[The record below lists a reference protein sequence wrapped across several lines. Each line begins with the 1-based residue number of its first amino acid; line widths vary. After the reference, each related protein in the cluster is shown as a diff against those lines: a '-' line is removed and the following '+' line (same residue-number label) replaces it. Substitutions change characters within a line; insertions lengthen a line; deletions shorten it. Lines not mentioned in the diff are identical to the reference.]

1 MKVSIY
7 IAIALAMLA
16 AGFAI
21 GFVGQKKG
29 WFSKGV

>member
-7 IAIALAMLA
+7 IALVMLA
-16 AGFAI
+16 AGFAL

-29 WFSKGV
+29 WFSKGS

>member
-7 IAIALAMLA
+7 VALAMLA
-16 AGFAI
+16 AGFAL

-29 WFSKGV
+29 WFSTK

>member
-7 IAIALAMLA
+7 IALAMLA

-29 WFSKGV
+29 WFSKVV

>member
-7 IAIALAMLA
+7 VAVAMLA
-16 AGFAI
+16 AGFAL

-29 WFSKGV
+29 WFSR

>member
-7 IAIALAMLA
+7 IALAMLA
-16 AGFAI
+16 AGFAL

-29 WFSKGV
+29 WFSTK

>member
-7 IAIALAMLA
+7 VAVAMLA
-16 AGFAI
+16 AGFAL

-29 WFSKGV
+29 WFSK